1 MKATKEKELTLKIPL
16 EELKEVREIW
26 YDVCAFNQAL
36 EGINDGGDASFALC
50 RLHKPIK
57 ERLAELMMGEPSWDS
72 RILDVEL
79 PLERGAE

>member
-36 EGINDGGDASFALC
+36 EGINDGG
-50 RLHKPIK
+50 
-57 ERLAELMMGEPSWDS
+57 
-72 RILDVEL
+72 VEMT
-79 PLERGAE
+79 R